1 MLFTFMLLMKVVCL
15 NVPFSCSNSDLFSKF
30 FKNGKFCNWNY
41 IYPHVHTQTHSH
53 NSLNHKFHNIVFPLL
68 KSVFS
73 YSLSLMF
80 HLKKL
85 FGYDLWNWFY
95 YLIMGQNIALE
106 TIVKRRKKPSCSYL
120 CLNSNVA
127 FPLGGKNT
135 YTCVF
140 VCIYMLKCLRILMCY
155 LVI

>member
-30 FKNGKFCNWNY
+30 FKNGKFCNWNH

-73 YSLSLMF
+73 Y
-80 HLKKL
+80 
-85 FGYDLWNWFY
+85 
-95 YLIMGQNIALE
+95 
-106 TIVKRRKKPSCSYL
+106 L
-120 CLNSNVA
+120 CLN
-127 FPLGGKNT
+127 FPMLHFPSGEKNT
-135 YTCVF
+135 YTCVC
-140 VCIYMLKCLRILMCY
+140 VHIYVKISQDTNVLFGHINFQSQMESWTLSLLYRPADYVLHILPAF
-155 LVI
+155 L